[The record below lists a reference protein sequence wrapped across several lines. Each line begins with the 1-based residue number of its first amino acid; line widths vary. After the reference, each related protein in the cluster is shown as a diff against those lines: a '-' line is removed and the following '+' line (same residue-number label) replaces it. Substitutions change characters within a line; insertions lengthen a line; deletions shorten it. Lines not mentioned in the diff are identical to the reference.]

1 MVEIESR
8 RDEGIQ
14 TSLAERTLFI
24 TFSVLRAIP
33 HVIAVAGGPDKHHAI
48 LAALRSGIVTS
59 LVTDRDTA
67 AFLLG

>member
-1 MVEIESR
+1 M
-8 RDEGIQ
+8 
-14 TSLAERTLFI
+14 
-24 TFSVLRAIP
+24 
-33 HVIAVAGGPDKHHAI
+33 IAVAGGPDKHHAI